1 MKKSRNKTAIV
12 TGASRGI
19 GAAIARKLAS
29 EGFDLVLTCCESM
42 DELSL
47 LAKEIKDLYNIRCDC
62 IKADAGS
69 PTEVAGIFES
79 PLLEDGLDALVNNA
93 GISYVG
99 LLHEMKTE
107 DWRRVMSVNLDSL
120 FYTCRGAVPLM
131 LREHKG
137 SIVNISSVWGT
148 VGASTEVAYS
158 ASKGGVN
165 AFTKGLAKELAPSGI
180 AVNAV
185 SCGLIDTKMNS
196 CFSGS
201 ELEAVIGEIP
211 ADRMGKAEEVAMVVA
226 KIIDS
231 PTYMTGQII
240 GIDGGWI

>member
-29 EGFDLVLTCCESM
+29 MGYDLVLTCSESTG
-42 DELSL
+42 ELGL
-47 LAKEIKDLYNIRCDC
+47 LAKEIKDLYNIKCDT
-62 IKADAGS
+62 IKADAGD

-79 PLLEDGLDALVNNA
+79 PVLEDGLDVLVNNA
-93 GISYVG
+93 GVSYVG

-120 FYTCRGAVPLM
+120 FYTCRGAITLM
-131 LREHKG
+131 LREHSG
-137 SIVNISSVWGT
+137 SIVNISSVWGNA
-148 VGASTEVAYS
+148 GASTEVAYS

-196 CFSGS
+196 CFSEE
-201 ELEAVIGEIP
+201 ELRAVVGEIP
-211 ADRMGKAEEVAMVVA
+211 ADRMGSAQEVAEVVA
-226 KIIDS
+226 RIIDS
-231 PTYMTGQII
+231 PAYMTGQII